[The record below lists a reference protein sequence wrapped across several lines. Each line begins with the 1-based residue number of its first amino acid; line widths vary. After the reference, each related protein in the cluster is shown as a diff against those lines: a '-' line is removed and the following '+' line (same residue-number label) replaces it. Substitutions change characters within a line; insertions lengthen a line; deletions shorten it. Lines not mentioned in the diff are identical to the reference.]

1 MKLERWYKS
10 PEVVIDFSIYTKSG
24 GECKSVPLH
33 CHEYY
38 EIEFVISGK
47 AKNTVNGVC
56 KGVERGDLFLL
67 SVGDSHRIDF
77 QKDTAILYKLNF
89 RSDAFPSDMRRLL
102 ESVSLPLA
110 QHYSEEELE
119 AILADFENVKRA
131 SIRNNDKLSAV
142 RLRVAAEGLICRIL
156 GHTPETEPLP
166 RLPEAVRVGIR
177 YIHDRCG
184 EPFRLSEVSKQ
195 VYLSPDHFS
204 HLFRKY
210 TSLSPKAYHR
220 ECRMQCAY
228 ELLISTE
235 LSVTEIAERV
245 GYRSQS
251 LFYRHIK
258 ETYNKKPLEI
268 RNSSTSEP
276 DILVHTD
283 SSDLESF

>member
-1 MKLERWYKS
+1 MELERWYKS
-10 PEVVIDFSIYTKSG
+10 PEIAIDFSIYKKSC

-38 EIEFVISGK
+38 EIEFVINGK
-47 AKNTVNGVC
+47 AENTVNGVC
-56 KGVERGDLFLL
+56 KRMERGDLFLL

-77 QKDTAILYKLNF
+77 QKDAALLYKLNF
-89 RSDAFPSDMRRLL
+89 RADAFPSDMQRLL

-110 QHYSEEELE
+110 QHYSEDEAE
-119 AILADFENVKRA
+119 AIRADFENVKMASA

-142 RLRVAAEGLICRIL
+142 RLRVVAEGLICRIL
-156 GHTPETEPLP
+156 GRTPATEPLP
-166 RLPEAVRVGIR
+166 RLPEAVRVGMR
-177 YIHDRCG
+177 YIHDRSG
-184 EPFRLSEVSKQ
+184 EPFSLSEVAKQ

-258 ETYNKKPLEI
+258 ETYNKKPLDI
-268 RNSSTSEP
+268 RNSS
-276 DILVHTD
+276 
-283 SSDLESF
+283 SDERI